1 MERAANFPLSGV
13 CDGTR
18 TRRTHHVVG
27 TRVPGVG
34 QASTRVLFS
43 LRFTFYPVARS
54 RRVLGPRFLSEV
66 GCTVPQLG
74 KKLGRGE
81 GEEEVVFPRRT
92 RSAKIR
98 TGKALPPATP
108 RGHPHR
114 ATLFNVPFPGISSV
128 KYGTSVP
135 VAVGNFSNIS
145 GHFRTREEY

>member
-1 MERAANFPLSGV
+1 MGRVGV
-13 CDGTR
+13 
-18 TRRTHHVVG
+18 VVH

-34 QASTRVLFS
+34 RARKDEQSEQGHTRVLFS
-43 LRFTFYPVARS
+43 LRFIQS
-54 RRVLGPRFLSEV
+54 LLGPRFLSEV
-66 GCTVPQLG
+66 GCTVEG
-74 KKLGRGE
+74 KKLEERGSCFR
-81 GEEEVVFPRRT
+81 GT
-92 RSAKIR
+92 RDPAAAKIR

>member
-1 MERAANFPLSGV
+1 MERGANFPLSGV

-18 TRRTHHVVG
+18 TRHPCSWYTCTRSWTSEHTSSLFFAFYVLSGCTEPPRPWTSIFVG
-27 TRVPGVG
+27 
-34 QASTRVLFS
+34 
-43 LRFTFYPVARS
+43 
-54 RRVLGPRFLSEV
+54 
-66 GCTVPQLG
+66 GCTVPQLE

>member
-1 MERAANFPLSGV
+1 MERVHGI
-13 CDGTR
+13 R
-18 TRRTHHVVG
+18 VVG